1 MKGRSN
7 LVSEVA
13 VIRDIH
19 QHLRASSRELAYQI
33 GECRFV
39 ADKRAD
45 VMPVNGKNDHTIAA
59 GEVPRFFRDPVHPPE
74 SLGDKLAKWHQLDL
88 VIAIHGVTG
97 WIEQISGV
105 EGRARRRVAHGAEK
119 KVRLRATRENPK
131 AAMRVASVSDAEL
144 TRPRRPP
151 TAI

>member
-1 MKGRSN
+1 
-7 LVSEVA
+7 
-13 VIRDIH
+13 
-19 QHLRASSRELAYQI
+19 ASSRELAYQL

-105 EGRARRRVAHGAEK
+105 EGRARRRVADGAEK
-119 KVRLRATRENPK
+119 KVRLRATRDLGGVVAEC
-131 AAMRVASVSDAEL
+131 RVAGIERRGHL
-144 TRPRRPP
+144 RPNDEARARRARQPGQP
-151 TAI
+151 LLDG